1 MCYIKQNFLSLE
13 REVIMS
19 TSQYFIL
26 GIILGVAIT
35 LYVFA
40 TREEKIQKEIITN
53 QKLFSTKKLN
63 IALERAV
70 ELMQMQIRS
79 LNRELTEEEKDKI
92 IYKCY
97 IETENK
103 QEQN

>member
-1 MCYIKQNFLSLE
+1 MNEYHYLILG
-13 REVIMS
+13 V
-19 TSQYFIL
+19 IL
-26 GIILGVAIT
+26 GIAIS

-40 TREEKIQKEIITN
+40 SREEKINKEIRLN

-63 IALERAV
+63 VALERAV

-97 IETENK
+97 VETEK
-103 QEQN
+103 EQN

>member
-1 MCYIKQNFLSLE
+1 
-13 REVIMS
+13 MS
-19 TSQYFIL
+19 DYHYLILGVIL
-26 GIILGVAIT
+26 GIGIS

-40 TREEKIQKEIITN
+40 SREEKINKEIRLN

-70 ELMQMQIRS
+70 ELMQMQIRA

-97 IETENK
+97 IDTENK
-103 QEQN
+103 QN

>member
-1 MCYIKQNFLSLE
+1 
-13 REVIMS
+13 MS
-19 TSQYFIL
+19 ECHYLIL
-26 GIILGVAIT
+26 GVILGVAIS

-40 TREEKIQKEIITN
+40 SREEKIQKEIVIN

-63 IALERAV
+63 NALERAV
-70 ELMQMQIRS
+70 ELMQMQIKS

-97 IETENK
+97 IETNNE

>member
-1 MCYIKQNFLSLE
+1 
-13 REVIMS
+13 MS
-19 TSQYFIL
+19 EYHYLILGVIL
-26 GIILGVAIT
+26 GIGIS
-35 LYVFA
+35 LYIFA
-40 TREEKIQKEIITN
+40 SREEKINKEIRLN

-70 ELMQMQIRS
+70 ELMQMQIKL

-97 IETENK
+97 IDAEKIER
-103 QEQN
+103 

>member
-1 MCYIKQNFLSLE
+1 
-13 REVIMS
+13 MS

>member
-1 MCYIKQNFLSLE
+1 
-13 REVIMS
+13 MS
-19 TSQYFIL
+19 ECHYLIL
-26 GIILGVAIT
+26 GVILGVAIS

-40 TREEKIQKEIITN
+40 SREERIQKEIVIN

-70 ELMQMQIRS
+70 ELMQMQIKS

-97 IETENK
+97 IETDNK

>member
-1 MCYIKQNFLSLE
+1 
-13 REVIMS
+13 MS
-19 TSQYFIL
+19 EYHYLIL
-26 GIILGVAIT
+26 GIILGVAIS

-40 TREEKIQKEIITN
+40 SREEKIQKEIVIN

-63 IALERAV
+63 VALERAV
-70 ELMQMQIRS
+70 ELMQMQIKS

-97 IETENK
+97 IESNNK

>member
-1 MCYIKQNFLSLE
+1 
-13 REVIMS
+13 MS
-19 TSQYFIL
+19 DYHYLILGVIL
-26 GIILGVAIT
+26 GIGIS

-40 TREEKIQKEIITN
+40 SREEKINKEIRLN

-70 ELMQMQIRS
+70 ELMQMQIRT
-79 LNRELTEEEKDKI
+79 LNRELTEDEKDKI

-97 IETENK
+97 IDTENK
-103 QEQN
+103 QN

>member
-1 MCYIKQNFLSLE
+1 
-13 REVIMS
+13 MS
-19 TSQYFIL
+19 EYHYLIL
-26 GIILGVAIT
+26 GIILGIGIS
-35 LYVFA
+35 LYIFA
-40 TREEKIQKEIITN
+40 SREEKINKEIILN

-70 ELMQMQIRS
+70 ELMQTQIRA